1 MALKQTL
8 SASQSLGL
16 ALTPVMRQA
25 LQLLRLSSAEL
36 SDLMLREAA
45 ANPFLKVSAP
55 RGLGI
60 AGGYDAEIAAP
71 APTLM
76 EDLAAQLRMMPLA
89 EPVRQ
94 VALYLAADIADDGYL
109 AADALDD
116 LRARGVDAALMDAG
130 LAALHQCAPAGIGAR
145 DLAECLTLQL
155 CDAGLEDAVAR
166 QTVADLPLLAAEG
179 GASGRLAHRWNVPQ
193 AEVARRAD
201 LVRQLRPRVI
211 DPTDAPPILT
221 YADLIVRRQTGT
233 SFGVDLNR
241 DDLPT
246 VSLHH
251 ALAAQ
256 AAQDNFARGSMAR
269 AQEILAALHFRGKT
283 LLSIGQ
289 YLLEHQFGFFAHGPD
304 HLRPMTRAAV
314 AQALGVHP
322 STISRAVAEKAID
335 CDGRIWPL
343 SVFFSS
349 ALLAVDD
356 QTISGFVVQRR
367 IGAMIGRENPLS
379 PLSDAAI
386 ARALNAEGVDIARRT
401 VAKYREGLRIPAS
414 STRRQRAKSRHVSA
428 SPRPSG

>member
-16 ALTPVMRQA
+16 ALTPMMRQA
-25 LQLLRLSSAEL
+25 LQLLRLSAAEL
-36 SDLMLREAA
+36 SDLMVREAA
-45 ANPFLKVSAP
+45 ANPFLRVSAP
-55 RGLGI
+55 RGMAD

-71 APTLM
+71 APTLLQ
-76 EDLAAQLRMMPLA
+76 DLAAQLRMMPLA

-116 LRARGVDAALMDAG
+116 LRARGVDAGLLDAG
-130 LAALHQCAPAGIGAR
+130 LAALHHCAPAGIGAR

-155 CDAGLEDAVAR
+155 RDAGLEDAAAR
-166 QTVADLPLLAAEG
+166 QIVADLPLLVAEG
-179 GASGRLAHRWNVPQ
+179 GASARLAQQWGVPR

-211 DPTDAPPILT
+211 DLTDTPPTLH
-221 YADLIVRRQTGT
+221 YADLIVRRQAGRAF
-233 SFGVDLNR
+233 SVDLNR

-246 VSLHH
+246 VSLDH
-251 ALAAQ
+251 ALATK
-256 AAQDNFARGSMAR
+256 AAQDNFARDSIAR

-283 LLSIGQ
+283 LHSIGQ
-289 YLLEHQFGFFAHGPD
+289 HLLEHQFGFFAHGPD

-314 AQALGVHP
+314 AQALGVHA
-322 STISRAVAEKAID
+322 STISRAVAGKAID
-335 CDGRIWPL
+335 CDGQIWPL

-349 ALLAVDD
+349 ALLASDD

-367 IGAMIGRENPLS
+367 IGALIGRENPQS

-401 VAKYREGLRIPAS
+401 VAKYRKGLRIPAS

-428 SPRPSG
+428 SPHPTG